1 MRPIGDCPCH
11 ALRPGSLPNF
21 PDVLPS
27 LQGEGHTRR
36 ALRGIRLFAVLS
48 VLPLGT
54 MLPAAETQAQLLG
67 RRTDLNTGSTPR
79 SVAIADVDED
89 GFPDVLVT
97 VQGAGVVSIFP
108 GNGDLTFR
116 PRIDIPVRPQPIA
129 LAVAD
134 WTGDGNLDL
143 LVGAAGDTTLT
154 VHVGDGA
161 GGFSTGPSIHCPA
174 IPYEIEV
181 ADVTGDGWLDAVIAA
196 DELTV
201 ALFDVPGAPGGG
213 LGVPRTWIAA
223 GSDRSRSIEL
233 AQIDELNGPDI
244 YFASTQGAAQVLF
257 SDGAGGF
264 SPPVPVT
271 GSAASSGIALGDV
284 TGDGRLDVL
293 EVTAHAGGSAG
304 SWRLLRGLAGGEF
317 VSYTSG
323 ALGAAPLAPVL
334 GDFNLDGFVDF
345 ATVHST
351 GSYLGVSLGSC
362 TFQPQL
368 VGSVDSDPVDLVT
381 ADIDLDG
388 DADFVTANLGGA
400 SVSVRRND
408 RGTPEPCEAI
418 LEVSPASVDFGELP
432 KDYVNSASVLLRNV
446 GYETLFLTNLS
457 VGTASFSVNQPASMQ
472 IPEGGSMQVLL
483 NALRPELGPA
493 EDTLRVTTT
502 SPFTPQAAIPLSS
515 RARVGGPPAVLLA
528 PAELTWPLGPQL
540 VPEDKTIT
548 VTNAGEQTLT
558 LEAPTSN
565 TAEFTNVTP
574 VPLSVP
580 PGQSRPFVVRYL
592 RSTLGAAL
600 DTLRL
605 ASNDPARPT
614 VEIRLTGQARL
625 SSPPTALLVPAELT
639 WPLGIH
645 LEPED
650 RTITVTNAGEQTLTL
665 EAPTFNTAEFTNVT
679 PVPLSVPGGESRPF
693 VVRYLRSTL
702 GSALDTLRLASNDP
716 AWPSIEIRLSGFA
729 RERTPIPLL
738 NPVSR
743 NYGAAP
749 VHYMGEAAI
758 QIKNLGDAPYT
769 VLSVDS
775 SSPQFQLEGPAPPF
789 VVAAGATVFRI
800 VNYLR
805 SEVGSHSGV
814 VTFTI
819 DVPEAPTLSLAL
831 TGETT
836 VLTTYAE
843 LDVSELDFGTSAS
856 GNPTTRTVYIH
867 AVGTGDLDVLSAVT
881 TNPDIQVLTALPK
894 TLATSWYQEIEVR
907 WNRTT
912 PDTLADTLVI
922 STSSFPNPVRRV
934 ALSGIALR
942 PPIAVVETDAI
953 PLVELPFGAA
963 DTRHVVVRNDG
974 DQWPLAITAS
984 VAVDSI
990 VADGAASPLAGW
1002 APGDAP
1008 DGGPVAP
1015 LPQFRLDAEAHA
1027 WDVQADGSIA
1037 VGDPAAFTDGLEWTG
1052 FPAQAQAALADGGR
1066 TIVLGPV
1073 TSGDLEFTRRV
1084 HVSPS
1089 EAWARWLDTVHN
1101 SGTVPR
1107 TYRIPIRSA
1116 MDVALPR
1123 ASFTSS
1129 GDGSMQPADDWVV
1142 VEDDATPAIAHVIAG
1157 PGGLRPVL
1165 VSIGAGLKV
1174 VRYEFEFTLAPGA
1187 TASILHFA
1195 VQAPTRALAIE
1206 RAEALRTPYG
1216 APLFGLSSTDRARVL
1231 NFELASPFSLPVA
1244 ALGIP
1249 PLGSAPLSIG
1259 YDGST
1264 GSGEETSYGTLR
1276 IATDDPLRPLFVI
1289 DLSVHVGAGEGV
1301 VLDGSEPGDGPA
1313 LALAARFVPNPAIG
1327 RGLRLSY
1334 ALPAAGEARF
1344 ELYDV
1349 RGRRIDA
1356 RVLPAAAAGRG
1367 TLDWSGG
1374 AGAPG
1379 GIALAPGVYWTRLT
1393 HGGRSVVT
1401 KGVVLR

>member
-1 MRPIGDCPCH
+1 M
-11 ALRPGSLPNF
+11 
-21 PDVLPS
+21 
-27 LQGEGHTRR
+27 
-36 ALRGIRLFAVLS
+36 
-48 VLPLGT
+48 
-54 MLPAAETQAQLLG
+54 
-67 RRTDLNTGSTPR
+67 
-79 SVAIADVDED
+79 
-89 GFPDVLVT
+89 
-97 VQGAGVVSIFP
+97 
-108 GNGDLTFR
+108 
-116 PRIDIPVRPQPIA
+116 
-129 LAVAD
+129 
-134 WTGDGNLDL
+134 
-143 LVGAAGDTTLT
+143 
-154 VHVGDGA
+154 
-161 GGFSTGPSIHCPA
+161 
-174 IPYEIEV
+174 
-181 ADVTGDGWLDAVIAA
+181 
-196 DELTV
+196 
-201 ALFDVPGAPGGG
+201 
-213 LGVPRTWIAA
+213 
-223 GSDRSRSIEL
+223 
-233 AQIDELNGPDI
+233 
-244 YFASTQGAAQVLF
+244 
-257 SDGAGGF
+257 
-264 SPPVPVT
+264 
-271 GSAASSGIALGDV
+271 
-284 TGDGRLDVL
+284 
-293 EVTAHAGGSAG
+293 
-304 SWRLLRGLAGGEF
+304 
-317 VSYTSG
+317 
-323 ALGAAPLAPVL
+323 
-334 GDFNLDGFVDF
+334 
-345 ATVHST
+345 
-351 GSYLGVSLGSC
+351 
-362 TFQPQL
+362 
-368 VGSVDSDPVDLVT
+368 
-381 ADIDLDG
+381 
-388 DADFVTANLGGA
+388 
-400 SVSVRRND
+400 
-408 RGTPEPCEAI
+408 
-418 LEVSPASVDFGELP
+418 
-432 KDYVNSASVLLRNV
+432 
-446 GYETLFLTNLS
+446 
-457 VGTASFSVNQPASMQ
+457 
-472 IPEGGSMQVLL
+472 
-483 NALRPELGPA
+483 
-493 EDTLRVTTT
+493 
-502 SPFTPQAAIPLSS
+502 
-515 RARVGGPPAVLLA
+515 
-528 PAELTWPLGPQL
+528 
-540 VPEDKTIT
+540 PEDKTIT

-789 VVAAGATVFRI
+789 VVAAGTTVFRI

-856 GNPTTRTVYIH
+856 GNPTTRTVYVH

-1052 FPAQAQAALADGGR
+1052 FPAQAQAALAR
-1066 TIVLGPV
+1066 TAGARSCSARSPAE
-1073 TSGDLEFTRRV
+1073 TSSSRAGCTSR
-1084 HVSPS
+1084 PS

-1101 SGTVPR
+1101 SGTGPR

-1142 VEDDATPAIAHVIAG
+1142 VEDDADPGDRPRDRRARRRSARCSPRLERGSRSCATSSSSHSPPA
-1157 PGGLRPVL
+1157 PR
-1165 VSIGAGLKV
+1165 
-1174 VRYEFEFTLAPGA
+1174 
-1187 TASILHFA
+1187 ASILHFA

-1231 NFELASPFSLPVA
+1231 NFELVAPFSLPVA

-1259 YDGST
+1259 YDGSH
-1264 GSGEETSYGTLR
+1264 GQRRGDELR
-1276 IATDDPLRPLFVI
+1276 HAAHRDRRSAAAAVRDR
-1289 DLSVHVGAGEGV
+1289 LSVHVGAGERRRARRVGARRRPRARARRALRAQPGDRARAAPV
-1301 VLDGSEPGDGPA
+1301 VRAAGGGGGALRALRRARPAHRRAGAARGRGRPRHARLERRSRRARRRRARARRVLDAAHARRAERGDE
-1313 LALAARFVPNPAIG
+1313 G
-1327 RGLRLSY
+1327 RG
-1334 ALPAAGEARF
+1334 AAVKPPRPD
-1344 ELYDV
+1344 Y
-1349 RGRRIDA
+1349 R
-1356 RVLPAAAAGRG
+1356 
-1367 TLDWSGG
+1367 
-1374 AGAPG
+1374 
-1379 GIALAPGVYWTRLT
+1379 
-1393 HGGRSVVT
+1393 
-1401 KGVVLR
+1401 